1 MHRRLGTNF
10 QNQAR
15 LRIISNSATPLPQSL
30 RRLKRMRM
38 NTDALV
44 LRVTDTG
51 ESDRLVTLLTAE
63 YGVIRAFAN
72 RAKKINSKMHGATQT
87 LCYGEFSVYRSR
99 DSYIIDDATAKEGF
113 FGLREDIRSLSL
125 AQYFC
130 VLAAELIPE
139 MEPARESLRVILNSL
154 HLLETKRRSCDFL
167 KAVTEL
173 KLLSLSGFMPELT
186 CCSRCGEEPKGE
198 IYFNIS
204 EGCIFCKKCTA
215 GGEKI
220 NATVLTAMRHVCS
233 SPIERIYSFSLPE
246 NDEKLLMRVC
256 EKFLL
261 SRTGRTFKALDFYKS
276 VII

>member
-1 MHRRLGTNF
+1 
-10 QNQAR
+10 
-15 LRIISNSATPLPQSL
+15 
-30 RRLKRMRM
+30 MRM

-44 LRVTDTG
+44 LKVTDTG

-72 RAKKINSKMHGATQT
+72 RAKKINSRMHGATQT

-99 DSYIIDDATAKEGF
+99 ESYIIDDAVAKEVF
-113 FGLREDIRSLSL
+113 FGLREDIEKLSL

-130 VLAAELIPE
+130 ALAAELVPE
-139 MEPARESLRVILNSL
+139 MEPARDILRVILNSL

-173 KLLSLSGFMPELT
+173 KLLSLSGLMPDLT
-186 CCSRCGEEPKGE
+186 CCPHCGEEPSGE
-198 IYFNIS
+198 IFFNIS
-204 EGCIFCKKCTA
+204 EGCICCRNA
-215 GGEKI
+215 GMGGEKI
-220 NATVLTAMRHVCS
+220 NPTVLAAMRHICMN
-233 SPIERIYSFSLPE
+233 PIERIYSFSLPAD
-246 NDEKLLMRVC
+246 DEKRLMQVC

-261 SRTGRTFKALDFYKS
+261 SQTRRSFKALDFYKS

>member
-1 MHRRLGTNF
+1 M
-10 QNQAR
+10 
-15 LRIISNSATPLPQSL
+15 PLPQSL
-30 RRLKRMRM
+30 RRLKEMRM

-99 DSYIIDDATAKEGF
+99 DSYILDDATAKEVF

-130 VLAAELIPE
+130 VLAAELVPE
-139 MEPARESLRVILNSL
+139 MEPARETLRVILNSL

-186 CCSRCGEEPKGE
+186 CCPRCGEEPTGE

-204 EGCIFCKKCTA
+204 DGCIFCKKCSSA
-215 GGEKI
+215 GEKI
-220 NATVLTAMRHVCS
+220 NATVLTAMRHICS

-261 SRTGRTFKALDFYKS
+261 SRTARTFKALDFYKS

>member
-1 MHRRLGTNF
+1 MHHRLGANF
-10 QNQAR
+10 QNQVR
-15 LRIISNSATPLPQSL
+15 LRIILNSAMPLPQSL
-30 RRLKRMRM
+30 RRLKEMRM

-44 LRVTDTG
+44 LKVTDTG

-99 DSYIIDDATAKEGF
+99 DSYIIDDATAKEVF
-113 FGLREDIRSLSL
+113 FGLREDIRKLSL

-130 VLAAELIPE
+130 ALASELVPE
-139 MEPARESLRVILNSL
+139 MEPAKEILRVILNSL
-154 HLLETKRRSCDFL
+154 HLLETGRRSCDFL

-173 KLLSLSGFMPELT
+173 KLLSLSGFMPDLT
-186 CCSRCGEEPKGE
+186 RCRHCGEEPTGE
-198 IYFNIS
+198 IYFNIP
-204 EGCIFCKKCTA
+204 EGGIYCGKSGI

-220 NATVLTAMRHVCS
+220 NATVLTAMRHICVN
-233 SPIERIYSFSLPE
+233 PISRIYSFSLPAE
-246 NDEKLLMRVC
+246 DEKRLMQVC

-261 SRTGRTFKALDFYKS
+261 YRTRKTFKALDFYKT